1 MEMRYLFISRTSRQD
16 RSAFCRETRR
26 TVLPELYP
34 AARAM
39 ASNADITR
47 ERGHMTAT
55 KGEFFNPA
63 KLSSRD
69 KAEATDQTARA
80 IIAAEASARDK
91 KTEKLRAL
99 RLQQAAETA
108 DAAPAPV
115 KKRRSTA
122 KAATRRS

>member
-1 MEMRYLFISRTSRQD
+1 
-16 RSAFCRETRR
+16 
-26 TVLPELYP
+26 
-34 AARAM
+34 
-39 ASNADITR
+39 
-47 ERGHMTAT
+47 MTAT

-69 KAEATDQTARA
+69 KAEATDHTARA

-99 RLQQAAETA
+99 RLQQAAEGA
-108 DAAPAPV
+108 EASPPPA

-122 KAATRRS
+122 KVAKRRS

>member
-1 MEMRYLFISRTSRQD
+1 
-16 RSAFCRETRR
+16 
-26 TVLPELYP
+26 
-34 AARAM
+34 
-39 ASNADITR
+39 
-47 ERGHMTAT
+47 MTAT

-69 KAEATDQTARA
+69 KAEATDHTARA

-99 RLQQAAETA
+99 RLQQAAEEA
-108 DAAPAPV
+108 EASPPPA

-122 KAATRRS
+122 KVAKRRS

>member
-1 MEMRYLFISRTSRQD
+1 
-16 RSAFCRETRR
+16 
-26 TVLPELYP
+26 
-34 AARAM
+34 
-39 ASNADITR
+39 
-47 ERGHMTAT
+47 MTAT

-69 KAEATDQTARA
+69 KAEATDHTARA

-99 RLQQAAETA
+99 RLQQAAEEAEASPT
-108 DAAPAPV
+108 PA

-122 KAATRRS
+122 KIAKRRS

>member
-1 MEMRYLFISRTSRQD
+1 
-16 RSAFCRETRR
+16 
-26 TVLPELYP
+26 
-34 AARAM
+34 
-39 ASNADITR
+39 
-47 ERGHMTAT
+47 MTAT

-69 KAEATDQTARA
+69 KAEATDHTARA

-99 RLQQAAETA
+99 RLQQAAEDA
-108 DAAPAPV
+108 DAAPAPA

-122 KAATRRS
+122 KTATRRS

>member
-1 MEMRYLFISRTSRQD
+1 
-16 RSAFCRETRR
+16 
-26 TVLPELYP
+26 
-34 AARAM
+34 
-39 ASNADITR
+39 
-47 ERGHMTAT
+47 MTAT

-69 KAEATDQTARA
+69 KAEATDHTARA

-99 RLQQAAETA
+99 RLQQAAEDA
-108 DAAPAPV
+108 DAAPAPA
-115 KKRRSTA
+115 KKRRATA

>member
-1 MEMRYLFISRTSRQD
+1 
-16 RSAFCRETRR
+16 
-26 TVLPELYP
+26 
-34 AARAM
+34 
-39 ASNADITR
+39 
-47 ERGHMTAT
+47 MTAT